1 MMAEKARLFG
11 DEHALLNIMRTD
23 NPRMHKQLGRSVQGY
38 DEVEWNRAR
47 TTIVTRATYAK
58 FKQNLH
64 MGRHLLDTR
73 EKVRVCRTVVSWW
86 RYRASRDMRE
96 SLPPLARVPSDWC

>member
-1 MMAEKARLFG
+1 MAEKARLFG
-11 DEHALLNIMRTD
+11 DERALHNIMTTD
-23 NPRMHKQLGRSVQGY
+23 NPRMHKELGRGVRGY
-38 DEVEWNRAR
+38 DEAEWNRAR

-73 EKVRVCRTVVSWW
+73 EKVRVRRTVVCWW
-86 RYRASRDMRE
+86 RSRSRDMRE
-96 SLPPLARVPSDWC
+96 NLPPLAHVPNDWR